1 MSLNVI
7 DLTLLKLE
15 IDDFECQ
22 IFVDN
27 FYEVQRF
34 LSNIE
39 FHVEDWQRLM
49 RNTNQNSGKEFA
61 VVQVKD
67 SQYYK
72 LNIQT

>member
-39 FHVEDWQRLM
+39 FHVED
-49 RNTNQNSGKEFA
+49 
-61 VVQVKD
+61 
-67 SQYYK
+67 
-72 LNIQT
+72 